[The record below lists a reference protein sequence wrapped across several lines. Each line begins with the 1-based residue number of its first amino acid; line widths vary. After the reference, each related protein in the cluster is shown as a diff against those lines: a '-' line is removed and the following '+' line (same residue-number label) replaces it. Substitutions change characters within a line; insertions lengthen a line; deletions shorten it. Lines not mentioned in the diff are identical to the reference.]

1 MVAPGRLTRQVARGR
16 VIALAKATH
25 FFIQDLLLG
34 SENGLFSDI
43 PIASSSPKGG
53 EAVTDEGEYLPADI
67 FLITFVVAAVVG
79 VGVVL
84 ALLGLVLLHE
94 DLLLQLTGEALQK
107 IFPQID
113 FQRGARVVQF
123 FLI

>member
-79 VGVVL
+79 VGVILAFLGIVL
-84 ALLGLVLLHE
+84 FHK
-94 DLLLQLTGEALQK
+94 DLLLQPTCEALQEH
-107 IFPQID
+107 
-113 FQRGARVVQF
+113 ACSA
-123 FLI
+123 LL